1 MSAYPGH
8 LTANRLN
15 TRRVRVN
22 GPWNQLSTLLV
33 GFNQANFPAINMIV
47 GEMSAVFL
55 VISVIFYNFQSH
67 RMRAYSVFLDL
78 NEWLMWT
85 SVGVYA
91 LLAMYF
97 IFQFDF
103 IFVLP
108 TMVGGAILF
117 IWIRFIHFPPLI
129 RAYEERLAR
138 QRYFQRSKTSHPDT
152 TIRSKAAAKPKRRR
166 R

>member
-1 MSAYPGH
+1 
-8 LTANRLN
+8 
-15 TRRVRVN
+15 VN
-22 GPWNQLSTLLV
+22 GPWNQLDLLLI
-33 GFNQANFPAINMIV
+33 GFNSVNFPALFTLTWQLSVALLVV
-47 GEMSAVFL
+47 GIL
-55 VISVIFYNFQSH
+55 FYNFQSR
-67 RMRAYSVFLDL
+67 RMHAYSVFLDL

-85 SVGVYA
+85 SVGVF
-91 LLAMYF
+91 LLLLMYVVF
-97 IFQFDF
+97 NFDF

-108 TMVGGAILF
+108 TMIGGAALF
-117 IWIRFIHFPPLI
+117 IWIRFIHFPPMI